1 MRHVPASLCTPRSR
15 ETDFLSPLREK
26 ERNQFAGAAE
36 RYDAPRRGHGV
47 RMAGREKG
55 WDISPSISIDTL
67 FSRVRI
73 RFASQKIMCGVDD
86 EILKPIHD
94 LKSYFKDLEIHA
106 ECMQTFKIAS
116 SDFKDLH
123 ARRPKIFLNSIAR

>member
-1 MRHVPASLCTPRSR
+1 
-15 ETDFLSPLREK
+15 
-26 ERNQFAGAAE
+26 
-36 RYDAPRRGHGV
+36 V

-73 RFASQKIMCGVDD
+73 RLASRKIMCEVDN

-94 LKSYFKDLEIHA
+94 SKYDFEDLDSSRK
-106 ECMQTFKIAS
+106 FKIAS
-116 SDFKDLH
+116 KCFSDFKDLH
-123 ARRPKIFLNSIAR
+123 NTSQILRS